1 VERIN
6 EELRKALVSPQ
17 PRRALELLD
26 AGGLLEVLMPEVYAC
41 HGVEQGGWHTHDVF
55 GHTLETVQHTDPDLV
70 LRLAALYHDVGK
82 PPTATPDGAFHGHDE
97 VGAAM
102 AREAMSR
109 LRFSNAEVEAVSR
122 LVRLHLRPVFY
133 SSKWGDGAV
142 RRLAR
147 DAGPLLGRLIALAR
161 ADIAASAYPHGDK
174 IDELEERLGS
184 VLQETP
190 SRMQIPVTGADIMAV
205 RGIRPGPEVGRLKA
219 RLEEL
224 VLDGSLPPER
234 DALLQYLRE
243 QDSL

>member
-1 VERIN
+1 
-6 EELRKALVSPQ
+6 
-17 PRRALELLD
+17 
-26 AGGLLEVLMPEVYAC
+26 
-41 HGVEQGGWHTHDVF
+41 
-55 GHTLETVQHTDPDLV
+55 
-70 LRLAALYHDVGK
+70 
-82 PPTATPDGAFHGHDE
+82 
-97 VGAAM
+97 
-102 AREAMSR
+102 
-109 LRFSNAEVEAVSR
+109 VEAVSR

-190 SRMQIPVTGADIMAV
+190 SRMQIPVTGTDIMAV